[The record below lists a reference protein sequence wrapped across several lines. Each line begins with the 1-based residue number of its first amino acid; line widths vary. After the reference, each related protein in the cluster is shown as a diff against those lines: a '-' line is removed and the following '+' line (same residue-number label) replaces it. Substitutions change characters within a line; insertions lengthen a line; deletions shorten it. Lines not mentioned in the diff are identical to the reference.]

1 MGNQD
6 KLELQIVIKRAKYV
20 LVSCVAIS
28 FAVVMLLIFK
38 L

>member
-1 MGNQD
+1 MGNHD

-20 LVSCVAIS
+20 LFICVGMAL
-28 FAVVMLLIFK
+28 AGVLLLIFK